1 MIPLLKAGKLNN
13 IGLPG
18 IALLPVA
25 ADLQNEEDPAPKM
38 ILGNHKWATL
48 VWPLKTVMVNR
59 TTRYQLD
66 HDGEAELVFLHDLD
80 QWEALPLIPV
90 WCDQAGVCF
99 QRSQV
104 KEPLVKAVLRR
115 SSELV
120 FADLNN
126 LAAFFHVDLKKSRS
140 ALLATLASLFGD
152 ESYVNSVLQNDGSKG
167 GHGQSQ
173 EDADFLA
180 CIFSELDKNEQ
191 EEFKM
196 VKKQIDSQR
205 TKQKTRLVD
214 IGSQTSSRRQRASDN
229 CLMSFLILGA
239 LWSHT

>member
-18 IALLPVA
+18 IALLPIA
-25 ADLQNEEDPAPKM
+25 ADLQNEEDPSPKM
-38 ILGNHKWATL
+38 ILGNHKRATL

-59 TTRYQLD
+59 TTGYQLD
-66 HDGEAELVFLHDLD
+66 HDGEAELVFLRDLD
-80 QWEALPLIPV
+80 QWEALPLIPL
-90 WCDQAGVCF
+90 WCDQVGVCF

-140 ALLATLASLFGD
+140 ALPATLASLFGD
-152 ESYVNSVLQNDGSKG
+152 ESYVD
-167 GHGQSQ
+167 
-173 EDADFLA
+173 
-180 CIFSELDKNEQ
+180 
-191 EEFKM
+191 
-196 VKKQIDSQR
+196 
-205 TKQKTRLVD
+205 
-214 IGSQTSSRRQRASDN
+214 
-229 CLMSFLILGA
+229 
-239 LWSHT
+239 